1 MSLYDEYGFPSGS
14 MGAINGDDTPRFMQ
28 RHPDAT
34 IKRLDKTEYQLTA
47 GAPCRI
53 ELPSEGKL
61 MSLVAMEAASKQIIP
76 LSDKVTDGMLEWNV
90 PAEGQW
96 TVLCFMCVKD

>member
-47 GAPCRI
+47 GAPC
-53 ELPSEGKL
+53 
-61 MSLVAMEAASKQIIP
+61 A
-76 LSDKVTDGMLEWNV
+76 
-90 PAEGQW
+90 
-96 TVLCFMCVKD
+96 C